1 MILSCQPAWLSSPS
15 WWRRSAALIQGL
27 GPGVRWCAIPVVPPS
42 GGAIERQQ
50 EYSVE
55 FHLLVADRPTG
66 DGLVSAGGALYGAAR
81 ECRVP
86 DFVVL
91 VLYSAD
97 GSGHS
102 RQARQSFSWASR
114 FFGIGAFCASP
125 GVSPFGEG
133 SPEVASIWAGS
144 GSESSVR
151 LRPSGASLR
160 VRWSIL
166 RGGAVE
172 AFRRWPGCGPIFGVR
187 GFRGTI
193 RVVTA

>member
-1 MILSCQPAWLSSPS
+1 M
-15 WWRRSAALIQGL
+15 
-27 GPGVRWCAIPVVPPS
+27 
-42 GGAIERQQ
+42 
-50 EYSVE
+50 E

-133 SPEVASIWAGS
+133 SPEVASIW
-144 GSESSVR
+144 ESRCPLRRLSV
-151 LRPSGASLR
+151 ASADFAMSPQRSFL
-160 VRWSIL
+160 S
-166 RGGAVE
+166 
-172 AFRRWPGCGPIFGVR
+172 
-187 GFRGTI
+187 
-193 RVVTA
+193 